1 MVLLLLLLLL
11 LIWAATVVLIVCDS
25 MWRCLETTHVA
36 STFILS
42 CVLLVWVWVLRAGRA
57 RVVVQVLPT
66 RRLYLARLLLLLLL
80 LVLVL
85 LVVLLLLWWWQL
97 LWITASDNA
106 LVNTTQLALLLV
118 SLLRILVLKRLL
130 IVAEGEL
137 AVPEIVLLSGL
148 LRCELSLILWI
159 HHVGMGEMIVLCWW
173 FIFSMMMMLLLNN
186 DLMYLEK

>member
-42 CVLLVWVWVLRAGRA
+42 CVLLVWVWVLRAGGA

-66 RRLYLARLLLLLLL
+66 RRLYLARLLLLLV
-80 LVLVL
+80 LVLV

-106 LVNTTQLALLLV
+106 LVNATQLALLLV

-137 AVPEIVLLSGL
+137 AVSEIVLLSGL